1 MGRESIPKATHCEYI
16 MNWKMKLDDARTRYI
31 ITTLRQNS
39 VPNSDYLGRKVARDT
54 VTRILQATLHMEPL
68 EIIEWIETFEKE
80 AI

>member
-1 MGRESIPKATHCEYI
+1 

-39 VPNSDYLGRKVARDT
+39 VPNADYLGRKVARDT